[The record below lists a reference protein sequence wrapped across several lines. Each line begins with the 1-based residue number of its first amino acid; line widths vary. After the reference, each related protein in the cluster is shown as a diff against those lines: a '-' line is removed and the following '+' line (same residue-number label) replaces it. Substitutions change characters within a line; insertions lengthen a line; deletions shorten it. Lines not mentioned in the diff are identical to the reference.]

1 MIYLAQTVACF
12 VDSSTVLWFWAMDW
26 HWDLAKR
33 KGVDEEAKEVG
44 GRGQGEDEEEI
55 ERACGGETTG
65 RRGENKVCCCLHGEG

>member
-1 MIYLAQTVACF
+1 M
-12 VDSSTVLWFWAMDW
+12 
-26 HWDLAKR
+26 
-33 KGVDEEAKEVG
+33 DEEAKEVG